1 MTPPGEKRS
10 GQESERFMILQMVQD
25 GTISLDEG
33 ARLLEAMDR
42 AERTVAIPPVPPV
55 PPKPKDVRI
64 LVTSN
69 TGENEIDL
77 VLPLPMVEMGLN
89 LARRFAPDR
98 IPDMTEIRRSIQ
110 SGFTG
115 TLMNIENGK
124 SHIQIIIQ
132 ERN

>member
-1 MTPPGEKRS
+1 MTPPGSKRP

-25 GTISLDEG
+25 GTITIDEG

-42 AERTVAIPPVPPV
+42 AERTVALPPVPPA
-55 PPKPKDVRI
+55 PPKQHDVRI
-64 LVTSN
+64 LVTST

-98 IPDMTEIRRSIQ
+98 VPDMTEIRKSIHN
-110 SGFTG
+110 GFTG
-115 TLMNIENGK
+115 QLMNIENGK
-124 SHIQIIIQ
+124 NHIQIFIQ
-132 ERN
+132 ER